1 MSLQRVTTTTGHVAS
16 ADELWQPGSSQL
28 LGVHGLWGSGFF
40 ILEAKASGVWALPW
54 LREVLG
60 VSGRMLGFWVL
71 QIERTES
78 KVRLIFALS

>member
-1 MSLQRVTTTTGHVAS
+1 MGLRV
-16 ADELWQPGSSQL
+16 
-28 LGVHGLWGSGFF
+28 F